1 MSRTRERDY
10 VLGTHE
16 EELARLGVQ
25 HRAWQP
31 VVLECWK
38 NAGIT
43 AGSRVLDVGAG
54 PGYATVD
61 LAEIVGRR
69 GRVVAVERSGN
80 FVDAIKRTITDRSLS
95 NVDVHELDLMNDE
108 LPAGPFDF
116 TWCRWVL
123 CFVSDPNLLV
133 KKISSALGK
142 GGRAIFHEYGHYTTW
157 QFFPRRTSLEEFRSH
172 VIATWRE
179 SGGDPDTGLQLPSWL
194 AKNGLAVRSIV
205 PRIFCLRPSDYM
217 WQWPSQFI
225 QVHLLRLQEL
235 GIIDSRFAENVRRD
249 LTSAE
254 KEETSFMLTPLVL
267 EVVADRSRSAEVER

>member
-1 MSRTRERDY
+1 MNRTKERDY

-25 HRAWQP
+25 HRAWRP

-38 NAGIT
+38 NARIT

-61 LAEIVGRR
+61 LAKIVGPS

-80 FVDAIKRTITDRSLS
+80 FVTAIKRAISERSLS
-95 NVDVHELDLMNDE
+95 NVEVHELDLMNDE

-123 CFVSDPNLLV
+123 CFVSDPNILV
-133 KKISSALGK
+133 KKIAGALRE
-142 GGRAIFHEYGHYTTW
+142 GGCAIFHEYGHYTTW
-157 QFFPRRTSLEEFRSH
+157 QFFPRRATLEEFRSH
-172 VIATWRE
+172 VIATWQA

-194 AKNGLAVRSIV
+194 TKNGLAIRSIV
-205 PRIFCLRPSDYM
+205 PRIFCLRPNDYM

-225 QVHLLRLQEL
+225 HVHLLRLQEL
-235 GIIDSRFAENVRRD
+235 GTIDSAFAESVRRD
-249 LTSAE
+249 LASAE

-267 EVVADRSRSAEVER
+267 EVVAEKPISGS